1 MSLTPSQIRA
11 AELLSKGHSHQE
23 VGDAVGVSRR
33 TILRWLKQE
42 DFKNLSFGLVG
53 RASQQAP
60 QQAPQRSPERH
71 SGSLTP
77 QDLVPDALAAVQG
90 ILTDP
95 DARTCDRIK
104 AASLIGEW
112 AGLSQKKSQMVEL
125 EAIKVLVEAGW
136 VPDEVLDA
144 MVDSGEQLNQRM
156 KNALAQNGH
165 QKYSENGH
173 KEALLH
179 KSEEGTFGD
188 GFDDDE

>member
-90 ILTDP
+90 ILTER
-95 DARTCDRIK
+95 ACQQIVKIVIHRHK
-104 AASLIGEW
+104 AQRFRNNRAIATASNLN
-112 AGLSQKKSQMVEL
+112 
-125 EAIKVLVEAGW
+125 
-136 VPDEVLDA
+136 
-144 MVDSGEQLNQRM
+144 SGER
-156 KNALAQNGH
+156 
-165 QKYSENGH
+165 
-173 KEALLH
+173 
-179 KSEEGTFGD
+179 EEVRKRA
-188 GFDDDE
+188 